1 MSSVLSCGETAPLFS
16 LKDQHN
22 TECRLGDL
30 AGKRVLLSLHPLAWT
45 SICAKQ
51 MQALE
56 ENYDRLEELD
66 TVPLGLSVD
75 AVPTKSAWAR
85 SLGID
90 RLRLLSDFWP
100 HGGVAAQYGLFREE
114 EGFTER
120 ANVVID
126 GSGAIV
132 LLKVYDLGQL
142 PNLGEV
148 IDFLADT
155 S

>member
-1 MSSVLSCGETAPLFS
+1 MSSALARGETAPLFT
-16 LKDQHN
+16 LKDHHN

-45 SICAKQ
+45 SVCAKQ
-51 MQALE
+51 MQGLE
-56 ENYDRLEELD
+56 ENYGRLEELG
-66 TVPLGLSVD
+66 TVPLGLSID
-75 AVPTKSAWAR
+75 AVPSKNAWAK
-85 SLGID
+85 SLGIE

-100 HGGVAAQYGLFREE
+100 HGGVAAQYGLFREG

-126 GSGAIV
+126 GSGVIALV
-132 LLKVYDLGQL
+132 KVYDLGQL

-155 S
+155 G